1 MDAILQAPKQPDRWY
16 REPWLLLVLGGPL
29 LVVLA
34 CIITAWLAWH
44 GADPVLDKN
53 YYQSGLR
60 INQELDK
67 QAKLQAAAAIEARAK
82 LGCADIRSDCK

>member
-1 MDAILQAPKQPDRWY
+1 MDGLLQAPKQPDRWY

-29 LVVLA
+29 LVVVA
-34 CIITAWLAWH
+34 CVITFWLAYH

-53 YYQSGLR
+53 YYQNGLR

-67 QAKLQAAAAIEARAK
+67 RAKLEAMERRK
-82 LGCADIRSDCK
+82 LGCADLRSDCQEK